1 MSVTHS
7 DPRRGMAESPR
18 WTSTQVLQ
26 GRWESVA
33 LGFPL
38 VMFFIFL
45 WLDWGGEFSQS
56 PESILWARFVTDA
69 VFLGTIHSVLSLTLL
84 YYLPEYREWIQSV
97 TGGQSWRYVLQLLGV
112 GFCLFNLFFYMLE
125 RNIHTPLILLSV
137 YTVFDF
143 IYGLRHWV
151 RQTQGFSLAYNHRLK
166 ARGHVGSGDEFEK
179 VERRERKLYT
189 FVTYTS
195 VLAGI
200 FGGSQLV
207 GALGISHPVFFG
219 ISFIACATGAV
230 ALVYLALRTPG
241 GEESP
246 KFLYS
251 LRVLL
256 VPFHFI
262 SLSANLAMR
271 ATHGFEFL
279 LFTRQLV
286 ERSKLRRSRRWN
298 FLFASIVLVAIA
310 GVCTAA
316 KGAIWG
322 PIAAR
327 NWPEYSL
334 WIAILAAFN
343 GMFTYLHY
351 YTDYFMFRMRDPK
364 TREQVGPLL
373 APHQDRES
381 PR

>member
-1 MSVTHS
+1 MKGSNS
-7 DPRRGMAESPR
+7 GRGEAIQEAPRAVSTKVLRGK
-18 WTSTQVLQ
+18 
-26 GRWESVA
+26 WETIA

-38 VMFFIFL
+38 LMFVIFL
-45 WLDWGGEFSQS
+45 WLDWGGQFSQS

-69 VFLGTIHSVLSLTLL
+69 IFLGTIHSVLSLTLVF
-84 YYLPEYREWIQSV
+84 YLPEYRQWVRAV
-97 TGGQSWRYVLQLLGV
+97 THGQPWRYVLQLLGV
-112 GFCLFNLFFYMLE
+112 GFCLFNVFFYMLE

-166 ARGHVGSGDEFEK
+166 MRERGQSAETFMK
-179 VERRERKLYT
+179 VEKRERRLYT

-207 GALGISHPVFFG
+207 GVLGISNPIFFG
-219 ISFIACATGAV
+219 ISFVACATGAV
-230 ALVYLALRTPG
+230 LLVYLSLCTPG

-246 KFLYS
+246 KFLYT

-279 LFTRQLV
+279 LFTKQLV
-286 ERSKLRRSRRWN
+286 ERSKIQSSRRWN
-298 FLFASIVLVAIA
+298 FLFASIILIAVA

-322 PIAAR
+322 PIASR
-327 NWPEYSL
+327 NWPEYSI
-334 WIAILAAFN
+334 WIALLAAFN

-351 YTDYFMFRMRDPK
+351 YMDYFMFRMRDPN

-373 APHQDRES
+373 APHQDEGS
-381 PR
+381 T